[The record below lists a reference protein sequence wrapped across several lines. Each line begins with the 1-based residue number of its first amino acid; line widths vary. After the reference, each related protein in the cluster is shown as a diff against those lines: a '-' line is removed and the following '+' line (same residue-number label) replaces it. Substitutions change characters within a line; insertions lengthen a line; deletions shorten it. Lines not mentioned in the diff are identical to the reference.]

1 MADPSFRHRV
11 DLSSDFGDDVDAPRA
26 KRVKRTQT
34 VHIAPAPRRLAKRDD
49 VKRANHLGSESRKNM
64 SGGLEA
70 KSGKQFGVAYPAARV
85 AIAQGRW
92 RQGQDEGDA
101 SGVVDREQGRVRNVS
116 VADSEMSKEGE
127 AEESGRWCRVM

>member
-1 MADPSFRHRV
+1 
-11 DLSSDFGDDVDAPRA
+11 
-26 KRVKRTQT
+26 
-34 VHIAPAPRRLAKRDD
+34 
-49 VKRANHLGSESRKNM
+49 M

-101 SGVVDREQGRVRNVS
+101 SGVVDREQGRMRNVS
-116 VADSEMSKEGE
+116 VADSGMSKEGE